1 MRRTSLARDIGV
13 ALAFKAL
20 ALAAL
25 YFLFFDRTHK
35 IVVTPAKMAAYL
47 AAQPTVLQRQ
57 GHKGE

>member
-25 YFLFFDRTHK
+25 YFLFFDRAHK
-35 IVVTPAKMAAYL
+35 IVVTPARMAAYL
-47 AAQPTVLQRQ
+47 AEQPPVSERQ
-57 GHKGE
+57 GYKGE

>member
-1 MRRTSLARDIGV
+1 MSRTSLARDIGV

-35 IVVTPAKMAAYL
+35 TVITPARMAAYL
-47 AAQPTVLQRQ
+47 VDRPVGLGQPGR
-57 GHKGE
+57 KGE

>member
-13 ALAFKAL
+13 ALGFKAL

-35 IVVTPAKMAAYL
+35 TVITPARMAAYL
-47 AAQPTVLQRQ
+47 VDRPAGLEQP

>member
-47 AAQPTVLQRQ
+47 VELPALSGRQ